1 VYNTAVLV
9 VGLTGN
15 YGTGKSSVLS
25 IFGELGAFVVDA
37 DRIVDSLLEDGIIMG
52 KIREM
57 MGGQVFSENGRLDRT
72 KVAAIIFE
80 KKELRDALEGLLH
93 PLVFQRMEDILGD
106 VNGEWS
112 IAVVEV
118 PLLFEKGYARR
129 FDRTITVYAEEEA
142 SLRRLEE
149 SGVQRADALTRMR
162 AQMPI
167 LEKTE
172 RSDYVIDN
180 SGSIDQ
186 TRSRVEEIYGILT
199 EDMKASAKRK
209 ESESLRKTAT

>member
-1 VYNTAVLV
+1 VYNTTVLV

-37 DRIVDSLLEDGIIMG
+37 DRIVDSLLEEGSIMG

-57 MGGQVFSENGRLDRT
+57 MGGQVFSEDGSLDRA
-72 KVAAIIFE
+72 KVAALIFE
-80 KKELRDALEGLLH
+80 RRELRDALEALLH

-106 VNGEWS
+106 AEDAWS

-118 PLLFEKGYARR
+118 PLLFERGYAAR
-129 FDRTITVYAEEEA
+129 FDRTITVYAGEEV
-142 SLRRLEE
+142 SLRRLEK
-149 SGVQRADALTRMR
+149 SGVRREDALARMR

-180 SGSIDQ
+180 SGSIDR
-186 TRSRVEEIYGILT
+186 TRDRVEEIYGLLT
-199 EDMKASAKRK
+199 ESVKASERK
-209 ESESLRKTAT
+209 GCESLRKTTT